1 MRPARL
7 WSCACLLIV
16 AGFESRLGAARVI
29 SQDVPVPGGV
39 AALAHALAIDPV
51 PDRGRFLSETTR
63 LLYET
68 AEIRDP
74 AARSFLQAV
83 RQSSK
88 RGVPL
93 ALVIPP
99 TGSPPAASDL
109 VPIPLGADIWS
120 DAIFRRR
127 VPRDELVLTILAD
140 RQASLLCHGLAALDD
155 DTLEFF
161 ANHPDLLSR
170 LYERSAPIF
179 AAFAGSVRVRD
190 NRVVPP
196 GDADAALLW
205 EAVTAEH
212 VTRPERFLLALFE
225 ANEGRVAYLYD
236 TVGRLDPAR
245 RAFVLG
251 AWMPNAS
258 MRLDRFRALAASGL
272 NGLRDWHARTLP
284 FSRSSYDL
292 GMALMRLEVA
302 SNRQLVPPSARA
314 LWSRVFGGAEIT
326 DESPIDAAWIAENLL
341 ATDVRQRGER
351 IDQVS
356 FAQRVFAAFE
366 GDRADL
372 VLVLRSFPKFRALM
386 LTFERAG
393 ITNVRTYA
401 NVVRAAAK
409 LTRLDGRAGYIAQA
423 QLQGSLVLITRMV
436 SAGTLDPERLEYLVD
451 RLIGT
456 SNAAPAG
463 DPTLGGVMTSPASS
477 AASGPGAVAL
487 WLRDDLHPVLPR
499 ARDLDSAVI
508 AGLAGPAAGASGAPR
523 VTWEGQLYRL
533 DFGETER
540 NRLQRV
546 REKQRTPR
554 LDVPIEMAD
563 AGRLLS
569 AERVTVDDLEDIAG
583 ELTALATELPHRS
596 RDEEADS
603 VPSGVSPPVPYHEVL
618 RKAGEELTRAARN
631 KDIKRARRVAD
642 SILEV
647 ADDLLARNLLSFA
660 YAISVGDPDGTVL
673 LADDVSQRHDFGF
686 GLKDTDARGRVT
698 WALPRQEI
706 APGVPW
712 HVSGSLLGLDA
723 ALSTLA
729 LRRISSDHV
738 LEAPKLTTSAR
749 DTFAA
754 SVSLMDPLA
763 LRDTDRDEIAVA
775 IERGRSRVLE
785 ATDAA
790 KLNALAEELAID
802 GARTRALGWTL
813 AHEPERLLGMLSLT
827 ELLALG
833 GGRTDGLH
841 PWGMA
846 VIATNGC
853 LCSRLMPP
861 GAWPTLSGRPQLG
874 LSASVLPDLN
884 FRIAILLKDLGL
896 PAALAK
902 VVLSAAVQD
911 FIDEAR
917 PTDDGDWLSLPRAAR
932 AVTRERIEDYVAAA
946 TATGPLLPDAGG
958 SPDQPR

>member
-1 MRPARL
+1 M

-16 AGFESRLGAARVI
+16 AAFESHPDAARAV
-29 SQDVPVPGGV
+29 SQDIPVPGGV
-39 AALAHALAIDPV
+39 AALAHSLAIDPV

-63 LLYET
+63 LLYEA
-68 AEIRDP
+68 AELRDP
-74 AARSFLQAV
+74 AARTFLQAV

-88 RGVPL
+88 RGVPM
-93 ALVIPP
+93 AIQSA
-99 TGSPPAASDL
+99 GSPPAASDL
-109 VPIPLGADIWS
+109 VPVPLSADIWS

-127 VPRDELVLTILAD
+127 VSRDDLVLTILAD
-140 RQASLLCHGLAALDD
+140 RQASLLCHGLAELDD

-161 ANHPDLLSR
+161 ANHPNLLSR

-179 AAFAGSVRVRD
+179 AAFAGSVRVRE

-212 VTRPERFLLALFE
+212 VTRAERFLLTLFE
-225 ANEGRVAYLYD
+225 ANDGRLAYLYD

-258 MRLDRFRALAASGL
+258 MRLDRFRALATAGL

-302 SNRQLVPPSARA
+302 PNGELAPPAARTI
-314 LWSRVFGGAEIT
+314 WSRVFGGAEIA
-326 DESPIDAAWIAENLL
+326 DESPVDAAWIAENVL

-351 IDQVS
+351 IDQMS

-366 GDRADL
+366 GDPSDL
-372 VLVLRSFPKFRALM
+372 VLVLRSFPRFRALM

-393 ITNVRTYA
+393 ITNVGIYA
-401 NVVRAAAK
+401 NVVRDAAK
-409 LTRLDGRAGYIAQA
+409 LARLDGRAGYIAQA
-423 QLQGSLVLITRMV
+423 QLQGSLVLLTRMV
-436 SAGTLDPERLEYLVD
+436 SAGTLDARRMEYLLD
-451 RLIGT
+451 RLIGAA
-456 SNAAPAG
+456 NAVPAV
-463 DPTLGGVMTSPASS
+463 DPTLGGVTTSPAPL
-477 AASGPGAVAL
+477 AAPGPGAVAR

-499 ARDLDSAVI
+499 ARDLESAVI
-508 AGLAGPAAGASGAPR
+508 AGLAGPAAGASAAPR
-523 VTWEGQLYRL
+523 VTWEGQLYKL
-533 DFGETER
+533 DLSETER
-540 NRLQRV
+540 SRLQRV
-546 REKQRTPR
+546 REKQRSPR

-569 AERVTVDDLEDIAG
+569 AERVTVDDVQDIAA
-583 ELTALATELPHRS
+583 ELAALATDLPQRS

-603 VPSGVSPPVPYHEVL
+603 VPSGVSPPVPYQEVL
-618 RKAGEELTRAARN
+618 RKAADELTRAARN

-642 SILEV
+642 PIIEI

-686 GLKDTDARGRVT
+686 GLKDTEARGRVT
-698 WALPRQEI
+698 WALPHQEI

-729 LRRISSDHV
+729 LRRISTDRV

-763 LRDTDRDEIAVA
+763 LRDADRDEIAAA

-785 ATDAA
+785 ATDVS
-790 KLNALAEELAID
+790 KLNALAAELAID
-802 GARTRALGWTL
+802 GARARALGWTL
-813 AHEPERLLGMLSLT
+813 THEPERLLAMLSLT

-833 GGRTDGLH
+833 GGRTDSLH

-853 LCSRLMPP
+853 LCSRLLPP

-874 LSASVLPDLN
+874 LAPSVLPDLN

-896 PAALAK
+896 PAPLAK

-917 PTDDGDWLSLPRAAR
+917 PTDDGDWLSLSRAAR

-946 TATGPLLPDAGG
+946 TATGPLLPDASR
-958 SPDQPR
+958 SPDQAR